1 MAILDCHVRLPE
13 VVGRLVN
20 GLLGDG
26 YATMEALGLAC
37 QLVGILMMIVP

>member
-1 MAILDCHVRLPE
+1 VAILDCHVRLPE

-26 YATMEALGLAC
+26 YATMGALGLAC
-37 QLVGILMMIVP
+37 QLGIFMMIVP